1 MRICV
6 GTRYYF
12 SPNFGIVAEAGIGGA
27 LVRAGLSIKI

>member
-1 MRICV
+1 MRVCS

-12 SPNFGIVAEAGIGGA
+12 SSNFGIIAEAGIGGA